1 MDDVI
6 AKLLAYNVPNRE
18 LAIYR
23 DDDGIWIAEY
33 VNDDMTQNMWES
45 HGIYYSTGKSLDAV
59 LVQLLCN
66 LEQAFK
72 NDTYQY

>member
-23 DDDGIWIAEY
+23 DNDGIWIAEY
-33 VNDDMTQNMWES
+33 VNIDMTQDIWDS
-45 HGIYYSTGKSLDAV
+45 HGIYYGTGKSLDAV
-59 LVQLLCN
+59 LVQLLGN
-66 LEQAFK
+66 LEQALRD
-72 NDTYQY
+72 DTY